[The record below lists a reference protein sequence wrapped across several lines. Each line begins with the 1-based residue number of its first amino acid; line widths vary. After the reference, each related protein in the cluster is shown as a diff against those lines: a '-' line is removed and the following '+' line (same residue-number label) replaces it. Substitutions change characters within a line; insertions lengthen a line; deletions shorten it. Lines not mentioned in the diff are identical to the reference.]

1 MWTPHDEYCAL
12 ASNPRDRQRVYRSK
26 FKMEL
31 DQDVLD
37 DIRLSVNT
45 GFVLGNEKFRRQVEE
60 LSGIP
65 QTFQKRG
72 RPPTSAN
79 AKVL

>member
-1 MWTPHDEYCAL
+1 
-12 ASNPRDRQRVYRSK
+12 
-26 FKMEL
+26 MEL
-31 DQDVLD
+31 GQDVLD

-72 RPPTSAN
+72 RPPTYAN